1 VRAPHLPQPLDVGV
15 ELDRA
20 PRAYHFA
27 IGPEPI
33 SCGGPSSPTCSH
45 VLAVGERMVVLA
57 TIEDSAQQGIA
68 FVDHHD
74 QHE

>member
-1 VRAPHLPQPLDVGV
+1 
-15 ELDRA
+15 
-20 PRAYHFA
+20 
-27 IGPEPI
+27 
-33 SCGGPSSPTCSH
+33 
-45 VLAVGERMVVLA
+45 MVVLA